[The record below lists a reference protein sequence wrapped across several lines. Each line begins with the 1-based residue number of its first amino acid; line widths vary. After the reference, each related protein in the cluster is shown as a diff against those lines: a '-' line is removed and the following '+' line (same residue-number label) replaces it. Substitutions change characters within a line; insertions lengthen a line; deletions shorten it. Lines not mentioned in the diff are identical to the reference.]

1 MSPGDA
7 LDGILA
13 AILTPFRPGS
23 TDVDHGL
30 LETQVDWLVE
40 EARCDGLVVAGVE
53 TQEYQ
58 VLADGARLEL
68 VKRTIDAAAGRVP
81 AIVGVS
87 APSTDRSLVLVDEV
101 VEAGADV
108 VLALAALKPWGG
120 VPTEAEIIGQFTLLS
135 EHSPV
140 PLLVYNNPRFGV
152 DLPAHTMVR
161 LAELDNVGYFKE
173 TSRDIRKIG
182 RLLVDIDAAGL
193 ARYFTTMEAL
203 LFTLQMGGP
212 GAMMPPPAVLIAR
225 RLVEAFRAGDL
236 RRAVELQRLFAH
248 FPEDWMRL
256 GLLPAM
262 KAAMRAAGLDMGGPV
277 PPWEALTDEEVQ
289 DMAILLRDE
298 LPNAAAVSGER
309 G

>member
-1 MSPGDA
+1 MSGGEA
-7 LDGILA
+7 LEGILA
-13 AILTPFRPGS
+13 AVLTPFRSAS
-23 TDVDHGL
+23 TEVDYGL
-30 LETQVDWLVE
+30 LETQIDWLVD

-58 VLADGARLEL
+58 VLTEAERLEL
-68 VKRTIDAAAGRVP
+68 VKRTVDAAGGRAP
-81 AIVGVS
+81 TIVGVTTAS
-87 APSTDRSLVLVDEV
+87 VDRSLALIDEV
-101 VEAGADV
+101 IDLGADV

-120 VPTEAEIIGQFTLLS
+120 VPTESEIIDQFTMLS

-152 DLPAHTMVR
+152 DVPVHTMLR
-161 LAELDNVGYFKE
+161 LAELDNVKYFKE

-212 GAMMPPPAVLIAR
+212 GAMMPPPAVLIAS
-225 RLVEAFRAGDL
+225 RLVEAFRTGDQ
-236 RRAVELQRLFAH
+236 RRAVELQQLFTH
-248 FPEDWMRL
+248 FPDDWMRL

-262 KAAMRAAGLDMGGPV
+262 KAAMRAVGLDAGEPV
-277 PPWEALTDEEVQ
+277 RPWEALTDDEVRS
-289 DMAILLRDE
+289 MASLLRGE
-298 LPNAAAVSGER
+298 LDLAEGVGEVSG
-309 G
+309 